1 MYAFSNLNSYIS
13 SAADWESVR
22 THFVDDLDVR
32 VVEPPQSEYALVR
45 YVKGKSDFK
54 DALVRDLRSVVIH
67 KPSLRVVSAAP
78 ALSTPYS
85 AWFAGSGS
93 GAAAGS
99 AATATATAQEFIDGT
114 MLNIFRGVDGIV
126 RVASRSRIGD
136 SKTLFSDKTFTTMM
150 EEALSIT
157 PVKNYKDL
165 LPTDMQSISVVVQHK
180 DNRVVCPVLL
190 PKIYIIS
197 STKVGA
203 DGTLTMSYKAEDLPE
218 DLRIYA
224 VPSYD
229 LAAVGATAESVDTWI
244 GMKGLTLKYGW
255 QGLMLIAADGQRTKK
270 RSTFY
275 NEAKE
280 LRGNDKCIEERY
292 ARLRKERKIKK
303 YIQIY
308 AEDEDQF
315 FALEDRLRAHTK
327 KLYEYYVQ
335 TNMTKTQPYDEL
347 PWPYKY
353 HVAALHRRYKEYEK
367 PAGGKISLAY
377 VITYVNALDVE
388 NLGNIMKGSSTQAQ
402 AATTDA

>member
-1 MYAFSNLNSYIS
+1 MYAFSNLHSYIS
-13 SAADWESVR
+13 SVADWETAR
-22 THFVDDLDVR
+22 AHFVDDLDVR

-85 AWFAGSGS
+85 AWF
-93 GAAAGS
+93 GS
-99 AATATATAQEFIDGT
+99 AAAVSAQEFIDGT
-114 MLNIFRGVDGIV
+114 MLNIFRGVDGEV

-165 LPTDMQSISVVVQHK
+165 LPADAQSISVVVQHK

-197 STKVGA
+197 STKIGA
-203 DGTLTMSYKAEDLPE
+203 DGVLTMSYKAEDLPE
-218 DLRIYA
+218 ALRIYA

-229 LAAVGATAESVDTWI
+229 LTAVGSTAEAIDTWI

-388 NLGNIMKGSSTQAQ
+388 NLGNIMKGASVVA
-402 AATTDA
+402 

>member
-1 MYAFSNLNSYIS
+1 MYAFSNLHSYIS

-22 THFVDDLDVR
+22 AHFVDDLDVR

-54 DALVRDLRSVVIH
+54 EALVRELRSVVIH
-67 KPSLRVVSAAP
+67 KPTLRVVSVAP

-85 AWFAGSGS
+85 AWFSS
-93 GAAAGS
+93 SSGS
-99 AATATATAQEFIDGT
+99 AAASSAQEFIDGT
-114 MLNIFRGVDGIV
+114 MLNIFRGVDGTV
-126 RVASRSRIGD
+126 HVASRSRIGD

-165 LPTDMQSISVVVQHK
+165 LPADAQSISVVVQHK

-190 PKIYIIS
+190 PKLYIVSI
-197 STKVGA
+197 TKAGA
-203 DGTLTMSYKAEDLPE
+203 DGALAMSYKSEDLPE
-218 DLRIYA
+218 ALRIYS
-224 VPSYD
+224 VPTYD
-229 LAAVGATAESVDTWI
+229 LASVGSTAEAIDTWI

-255 QGLMLIAADGQRTKK
+255 QGIMLFGAEGQRTKK

-275 NEAKE
+275 NDAKE
-280 LRGNDKCIEERY
+280 LRGNDKCVEERY

-327 KLYEYYVQ
+327 KLYEYYIQ
-335 TNMTKTQPYDEL
+335 TNVTKTQVYDEL

-353 HVAALHRRYKEYEK
+353 HVAALHRRFKEFEK

-377 VITYVNALDVE
+377 VITYVNALDAE
-388 NLGNIMKGSSTQAQ
+388 NLGNIMKGASASAS
-402 AATTDA
+402 ATA

>member
-1 MYAFSNLNSYIS
+1 MYSFSNLNSYIS

-22 THFVDDLDVR
+22 THFVNDLDVR
-32 VVEPPQSEYALVR
+32 VVEPPQSEYALIR

-67 KPSLRVVSAAP
+67 KPTLRVVSVAP

-85 AWFAGSGS
+85 AWFGS
-93 GAAAGS
+93 GAAAS
-99 AATATATAQEFIDGT
+99 ATASAQEFIDGT
-114 MLNIFRGVDGIV
+114 MLNIFRGVDGTV
-126 RVASRSRIGD
+126 HVASRSRIGD

-165 LPTDMQSISVVVQHK
+165 LPADAQCISVVVQHK

-190 PKIYIIS
+190 PKLYIVS
-197 STKVGA
+197 TTKVGA
-203 DGTLTMSYKAEDLPE
+203 DGVLAMSYKSEDLPE
-218 DLRIYA
+218 ALRIYT

-229 LAAVGATAESVDTWI
+229 LASVGSSAEAVDTWI

-255 QGLMLIAADGQRTKK
+255 QGIMLFGADGQRTKK
-270 RSTFY
+270 RSSFY
-275 NEAKE
+275 NDAKE
-280 LRGNDKCIEERY
+280 LRGNDKCVEERY

-327 KLYEYYVQ
+327 KLYEYYIQ
-335 TNMTKTQPYDEL
+335 TNVTKTQVYDEL

-353 HVAALHRRYKEYEK
+353 HVAALHRRFKEYEK

-377 VITYVNALDVE
+377 VITYVNALDAE
-388 NLGNIMKGSSTQAQ
+388 NLGNIMKGASASAS
-402 AATTDA
+402 A